1 MKIPNILHQ
10 MRLNDKKKMRTKKL
24 LSLCVLLLCI
34 FPFLLVGNQI
44 NLSNTPNQSV
54 WSAIA
59 INAAGEIMVVWSEW
73 PGDGIW
79 YRIQK
84 DGQWSEKRKAG
95 IVHQQSWSNQL
106 AVDSYGT
113 FHLSYADGSGSKSRD
128 IYYSY
133 FSGSRWSTAERV
145 HASPDNSA
153 WNRIDVDTND
163 DIYVQWYH
171 KYSNPEDVSDIASIS
186 KPRMGRWP
194 LSYEN
199 VSRSLGWESIH
210 PAFRVRNGN
219 VYSSYMDDEGPRR
232 IFYAERI
239 NGRWSSP
246 LALSRG
252 YYPALEV
259 DSDGNIHVVWSRF
272 DGNFYYINRKNGKWG
287 NVEVISNGEAPLYFG
302 DIRSKSNIVVAN
314 WVQSDGDIWG
324 VYASAKIS
332 GGQWIPP
339 VKIGDTLP
347 LGKNE
352 QGKDDER
359 LVQVAIDSKGCA
371 HFVWHGIGQGG
382 QTDIFYE
389 KYCIS
394 GEDVNF
400 IEVDKL
406 TFNFTAEKPVHPSP
420 QTFRVRNT
428 GEGNLSYNVSSD
440 KGWLVVNPV
449 SGTSTGEWDTITV
462 STDITN
468 LPVGVHTGTVSISS
482 SEAYNSPVR
491 INVSVTVTEKQA
503 PFITLDKVFLSFSS
517 FAASANP
524 SAQNFRV
531 RNGGIDTLNY
541 SVSSNRSWLAVSPS
555 SGSSSGEWD
564 TINVS
569 VDNEGLNVGSY
580 QGTITVFSPNVD
592 NSPQEISVEL
602 KIEIP
607 PWPFPPLNVQMNR
620 ISHEGLMIKA
630 YHNEIT
636 WQGNPKNDGLFSLQK
651 YNIFRKK
658 VNEDSSAYVWFEA
671 VDQGVFSFVDGLFDS
686 AKERDEYIYAV
697 SSVDDY
703 ERESAKIEVFRNT
716 EPSPVLNFLI
726 DEQKK
731 TFPVRIKK

>member
-10 MRLNDKKKMRTKKL
+10 VRLNDQKTMRTKKIL
-24 LSLCVLLLCI
+24 FLCVLLLCVG
-34 FPFLLVGNQI
+34 PFFLQGNQI

-73 PGDGIW
+73 SGDGVW

-84 DGQWSEKRKAG
+84 GGEWSEKRKTG

-113 FHLSYADGSGSKSRD
+113 FHLSYADGYGSLGRD

-133 FSGSRWSTAERV
+133 FTGSRWSTAERV
-145 HASPDNSA
+145 YASPHNSA

-171 KYSNPEDVSDIASIS
+171 KYYNPEDVSDIASIS

-194 LSYEN
+194 SSYEN
-199 VSRSLGWESIH
+199 VSRSLGEESIH

-219 VYSSYMDDEGPRR
+219 VYSCYMDEQNPRR
-232 IFYAERI
+232 IFFAERI
-239 NGRWSSP
+239 DGHWNSP
-246 LALSRG
+246 VHVSPG
-252 YYPALEV
+252 YYPALEI
-259 DSDGNIHVVWSRF
+259 DSSGNIHIVWTQW
-272 DGNFYYINRKNGKWG
+272 DGNFYYKSRENGQWG
-287 NVEVISNGEAPLYFG
+287 ATEVISNGEAPLYFG
-302 DIRSKSNIVVAN
+302 DLKCKSNVLVAN
-314 WVQSDGDIWG
+314 WVQWDGDNNWG
-324 VYASAKIS
+324 VYASAKVP
-332 GGQWIPP
+332 GGQWITP

-347 LGKNE
+347 LGE
-352 QGKDDER
+352 EDER
-359 LVQVAIDSKGCA
+359 LVQVAIDNRGCA
-371 HFVWHGIGQGG
+371 HFVWHGIGVGG

-394 GEDVNF
+394 GEDVDF

-406 TFNFTAEKPVHPSP
+406 AFNFTAEKPVQPNP
-420 QTFRVRNT
+420 QTFQVRNS
-428 GEGNLSYNVSSD
+428 GEGNLSYTISSD
-440 KGWLVVNPV
+440 KNWLIVNPV
-449 SGTSTGEWDTITV
+449 SGSSSGEWDTIKV
-462 STDITN
+462 SVDITS
-468 LPVGVHTGTVSISS
+468 LKAGVHTGTISVSSP
-482 SEAYNSPVR
+482 EAYNSPVR
-491 INVSVTVTEKQA
+491 MSVSLTVTENQK
-503 PFITLDKVFLSFSS
+503 PFITLDKYDLSFSS

-524 SAQNFRV
+524 SAQNFRIK
-531 RNGGIDTLNY
+531 NGGVDTLSY
-541 SVSSNRSWLAVSPS
+541 SVLSNSSWLTVSPS
-555 SGSSSGEWD
+555 SGLSAGEWD
-564 TINVS
+564 TITVS
-569 VDNEGLNVGSY
+569 VDHSALDIGIY
-580 QGTITVFSPNVD
+580 QGTISVSSPDVD
-592 NSPQEISVEL
+592 NSPQNVSVEMRVEL
-602 KIEIP
+602 P

-671 VDQGVFSFVDGLFDS
+671 VDPGVFSFVDGLFDS

-716 EPSPVLNFLI
+716 MSSPVLNLLI
-726 DEQKK
+726 ELQKK

>member
-10 MRLNDKKKMRTKKL
+10 VRLNEKKTMRTKKI
-24 LSLCVLLLCI
+24 LSLCVVLLCVG
-34 FPFLLVGNQI
+34 PFFLQGNQI

-73 PGDGIW
+73 RSDGVW
-79 YRIQK
+79 YRIQR
-84 DGQWSEKRKAG
+84 DGKWSEKRKAG
-95 IVHQQSWSNQL
+95 IVRQQSWSNQL

-113 FHLSYADGSGSKSRD
+113 FHLSYADGRGSMGRD

-133 FSGSRWSTAERV
+133 FTGSRWSPAERV
-145 HASPDNSA
+145 YDSPHNSA

-171 KYSNPEDVSDIASIS
+171 KYYNLDDVSDIVSIS

-194 LSYEN
+194 SSYEN

-239 NGRWSSP
+239 NGLWSSP
-246 LALSRG
+246 VEVSRG
-252 YYPALEV
+252 YYPALEI
-259 DSDGNIHVVWSRF
+259 DSNENIHIVWSRF
-272 DGNFYYINRKNGKWG
+272 DGNFYYKSRVNGRWG
-287 NVEVISNGEAPLYFG
+287 KIEVISNGDAPLYFG
-302 DIRSKSNIVVAN
+302 DIRSKSNVLVAN
-314 WVQSDGDIWG
+314 WVQGDGDNQWG
-324 VYASAKIS
+324 VYASAKVP
-332 GGQWIPP
+332 GGQWNTP

-347 LGKNE
+347 LGE
-352 QGKDDER
+352 EDER
-359 LVQVAIDSKGCA
+359 LVQVAIDNKGCA
-371 HFVWHGIGQGG
+371 HFVWHGIGRGG

-440 KGWLVVNPV
+440 KGWLVVDPV
-449 SGTSTGEWDTITV
+449 SGISTGEWDTITV
-462 STDITN
+462 STDITT
-468 LPVGVHTGTVSISS
+468 LQAGVHTGTISVSS
-482 SEAYNSPVR
+482 SDAYNSPVR
-491 INVSVTVTEKQA
+491 MSASVTITEKQT
-503 PFITLDKVFLSFSS
+503 PFITLDKFSHSFSS

-531 RNGGIDTLNY
+531 KNGGIDTLNY
-541 SVSSNRSWLAVSPS
+541 SISANRSWLAVSPS

-569 VDNEGLNVGSY
+569 VDNSGLEVGTY
-580 QGTITVFSPNVD
+580 QGTISVSSPNVD
-592 NSPQEISVEL
+592 NSPQNISVEMR
-602 KIEIP
+602 IELP
-607 PWPFPPLNVQMNR
+607 PRPFPPLNVQMNR

-630 YHNEIT
+630 YYNEIT
-636 WQGNPKNDGLFSLQK
+636 WQGNPKNDGLFNLQK

-658 VNEDSSAYVWFEA
+658 VSEESSTYVWIYA
-671 VDQGVFSFVDGLFDS
+671 VAPGGVSFVDGLFDS
-686 AKERDEYIYAV
+686 AEERDVYTYAV
-697 SSVDDY
+697 SSVDNS
-703 ERESAKIEVFRNT
+703 ERESGKIEASLI
-716 EPSPVLNFLI
+716 EMSSPLLNFLI
-726 DEQKK
+726 NNQKK